1 MALKPPVEVPQGA
14 IRLNTDSQKLE
25 FFAQDQWWEMATHNI
40 NLGGN
45 GNAST
50 DPTGNSAEQAAGTRG
65 IFGGGYGSA
74 PHQHMNRIDYIT
86 VETQGNSVEFGD
98 MITARSA
105 KTGGA
110 SRTRGLFQGGRF
122 SPTSDG
128 YNTIDYIT
136 FSSTGNTT
144 SFGELSER
152 NPGMQGVSNQT
163 RSIFAGGYTMP
174 GQTYVNTMEYVTI
187 ASTGNAKNFG
197 DIDYSGAIHRHSNS
211 GSSTTRGIW
220 AGGRNN
226 STWFSEIFYKEIASL
241 GNAQEF
247 GDLTEDKANAANSMT
262 SSTRMVCTGGT
273 LAPSSSTTQMDYI
286 EFATKGNA
294 VRFGD
299 QSFANQAVVGV
310 SSKVRG
316 VLFVGSADYPQTNN
330 TLEYITIAT
339 QGDATDFGDLE
350 QKHRHHSGFSNGH
363 GGV

>member
-25 FFAQDQWWEMATHNI
+25 FYAQDQWWEMATHNI

-50 DPTGNSAEQAAGTRG
+50 NPTGNSAEQAAGTRG
-65 IFGGGYGSA
+65 IFGGGYGTA

-105 KTGGA
+105 KSGGA
-110 SRTRGLFQGGRF
+110 SRTRGLFTGGRF

-128 YNTIDYIT
+128 YNIIDYIT
-136 FSSTGNTT
+136 ISSTGNTIN
-144 SFGELSER
+144 FGDLSER
-152 NPGMQGVSNQT
+152 NPGMSGLSNQT
-163 RSIFAGGYTMP
+163 RAVFAGGYTMP

-187 ASTGNAKNFG
+187 ASLGDAKDFG
-197 DIDYSGAIHRHSNS
+197 DINYIGALHNFNNS
-211 GSSTTRGIW
+211 GSSSTRGIW
-220 AGGRNN
+220 AGGRNP
-226 STWFSEIFYKEIASL
+226 STWFSEIYYKEIASL
-241 GNAQEF
+241 GDAKDF
-247 GDLTEDKANAANSMT
+247 GDLTLDKANSANSMT

-273 LAPSSSTTQMDYI
+273 IGPTPGTTQMDYI

-294 VRFGD
+294 VKFGD
-299 QSFANQAVVGV
+299 QSFGNQAVVSV

-316 VLFVGSADYPQTNN
+316 VLFTGSADGALKNV
-330 TLEYITIAT
+330 LEYITIAT
-339 QGDATDFGDLE
+339 QGDAVDFGDLGTSN
-350 QKHRHHSGFSNGH
+350 RHYAGFSNGH
-363 GGV
+363 GGI